1 MYHYVLPIKI
11 VQVVSSNTR
20 LDNLLDLV
28 QNLPGDL
35 TRLLDLDD
43 LHRAPDHLCPRYEPP
58 VEISEIIQYT
68 DPSQHK
74 HCIGIITLIN
84 FIAFKKQYK

>member
-43 LHRAPDHLCPRYEPP
+43 LHGAPDHLCPRYEPP
-58 VEISEIIQYT
+58 VENSEIIQYT